1 MDPMAEME
9 GGEESSPVVAAL
21 NQVRALLDQIETEQS
36 AKRKAPEAPEVEVE
50 VKPEGM

>member
-36 AKRKAPEAPEVEVE
+36 AKRKAPEVEPAGETPHVE
-50 VKPEGM
+50 LE